1 MKRENFEMSE
11 QYKIH
16 SADIEPNGGYHYLVI
31 NGQQAARFD
40 ALQKALAA
48 REVTLQ
54 SEEMEELER

>member
-1 MKRENFEMSE
+1 MSE
-11 QYKIH
+11 RYKIH